1 MIIRLSKQQQ
11 DDLLEWSTKINCAHF
26 DEECLHPGYDLV
38 ISVSPIVENYAE
50 ARCGSQVLVLGD
62 VDVTLE

>member
-11 DDLLEWSTKINCAHF
+11 SDLLEWSAKLT

-38 ISVSPIVENYAE
+38 ISVSSIEDYAE
-50 ARCGSQVLVLGD
+50 ARCGTQVLVLGD